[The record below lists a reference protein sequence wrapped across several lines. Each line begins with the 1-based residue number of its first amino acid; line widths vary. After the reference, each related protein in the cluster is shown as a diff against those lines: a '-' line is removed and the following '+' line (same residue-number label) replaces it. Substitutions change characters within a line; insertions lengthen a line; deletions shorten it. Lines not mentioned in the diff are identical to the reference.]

1 MKKFLL
7 LITVIFLLLNYV
19 NSQTFVDEDFEQ
31 TGKLIFKVFS
41 NFHADVSGDEVSNT
55 AFEVRRAYFG
65 YGHDFTKNL
74 TAQVILD
81 VGLDD
86 NNRYGAFLKIA
97 GLTWRITD
105 KFTINGGM
113 ISPKQFKTQERFWGY
128 RYLYKSY
135 QDEYKFGYSADLGM
149 TAEYKFNKYITA
161 DIGFFNGEGYKNV
174 QLEYGDFRGTAGVTV
189 RPIEALEIRG
199 YCDIM
204 NNNDTS
210 LVDSLR
216 QNQSTLALYIG
227 GRITKKFRIAAEYN
241 YQKNYQHVDKQD
253 LFGYSFYTIYTFS
266 KKFEIFARADILLSN
281 KVEDEPETWNYE
293 KDGIGILGGIQY
305 APVKGLKLA
314 LNGRHV
320 EPKKPSEDPTPLS
333 RTWIYFNVEFKFN

>member
-7 LITVIFLLLNYV
+7 LIAVTFLVLHYV

-31 TGKLIFKVFS
+31 TGKFIFKVFA
-41 NFHADVSGDEVSNT
+41 NFHADVSNDEISNT
-55 AFEVRRAYFG
+55 AFEVRRAYLG
-65 YGHDFTKNL
+65 YGHDFTKKL

-86 NNRYGAFLKIA
+86 QNRYGAYLKIA
-97 GLTWRITD
+97 GLTWRVTD

-135 QDEYKFGYSADLGM
+135 MDEYKFGYSADLGM
-149 TAEYKFNKYITA
+149 TAEYKFNKYVSA
-161 DIGFFNGEGYKNV
+161 DLGFFNGEGYKNV

-189 RPIEALEIRG
+189 KPIEALELRAYG
-199 YCDIM
+199 DIM
-204 NNNDTS
+204 NNNDTT
-210 LVDSLR
+210 LNDSLR

-227 GRITKKFRIAAEYN
+227 ARITKKFRIAGEYN
-241 YQKNYQHVDKQD
+241 YQRNFKHVDKHD
-253 LFGYSFYTIYTFS
+253 LYGYSFYAIYAFS
-266 KKFEIFARADILLSN
+266 EKFEIFTRADILLSN
-281 KVEDEPETWNYE
+281 KVADEPETWNYK

-305 APVKGLKLA
+305 TPVKGLKLA

-320 EPKKPSEDPTPLS
+320 EPKQPAEEPTPLS
-333 RTWIYFNVEFKFN
+333 KTWIYFNVEFKWN